1 MLQRNFDRQSLID
14 PCRLALETLFTSAAE
29 RQSFTVRLREF
40 VGSDDA
46 LRQIVNVRG
55 NILSYESESFVPPQ
69 LDLSKPNLFFVVGN
83 PAPKSI
89 LLRAMYAYEGVGV
102 ERQHRFWKVMH
113 STGILRFSQ
122 SDPDLCQPRE
132 KMQRLYAGHY
142 ESLFNIHIVPFFSLA
157 SPPAGQW
164 AGVVG
169 LRRLFGNEFHRLV
182 AAELTAVRGLVH
194 SRMKPGDCLIV
205 LQKDA
210 YMALKPPQAP
220 VYDGSLLRSSAI
232 VSKYTHDAVN
242 LICLPPTRLLY
253 SRVTQ
258 SVLREQV
265 ARARSTPKSKP

>member
-1 MLQRNFDRQSLID
+1 MLQRNFNRQSLID
-14 PCRLALETLFTSAAE
+14 PCRLTLEALFTGATE

-55 NILSYESESFVPPQ
+55 KVLSYESESFVPPQ
-69 LDLSKPNLFFVVGN
+69 LDLGKPNLFFVVGN

-89 LLRAMYAYEGVGV
+89 LLRAMYAHEGVGV

-113 STGILRFSQ
+113 STGILRFFQ

-132 KMQRLYAGHY
+132 RMKRLYAGHY
-142 ESLFNIHIVPFFSLA
+142 DSPFNIHIVPFFSLA

-169 LRRLFGNEFHRLV
+169 LRRLFGSEFHRLV
-182 AAELTAVRGLVH
+182 AAELTAVRGLID

-232 VSKYTHDAVN
+232 VSKYTHDAVS

-258 SVLREQV
+258 SVLRGQV
-265 ARARSTPKSKP
+265 AHVSSATP

>member
-1 MLQRNFDRQSLID
+1 MLQRNFDRLSLID
-14 PCRLALETLFTSAAE
+14 TCGLALEPLFASVAE
-29 RQSFTVRLREF
+29 RQAFMVRLRGF
-40 VGSDDA
+40 VASDDA

-55 NILSYESESFVPPQ
+55 NVLIYESESFVPPR
-69 LDLSKPNLFFVVGN
+69 LDLAKPNLFFVVGN

-89 LLRAMYAYEGVGV
+89 LLRAMYAHEGAGV

-122 SDPDLCQPRE
+122 SDPDLCQPHE
-132 KMQRLYAGHY
+132 KMQRLYAGRY
-142 ESLFNIHIVPFFSLA
+142 ESPFNIHIVPFFSLA

-182 AAELTAVRGLVH
+182 VAELTAVRGLIH

-232 VSKYTHDAVN
+232 LSKYTYDAVN

-265 ARARSTPKSKP
+265 ARAS